1 MKYSTSLFAQLLQL
15 LPKSDFVRLVRETQA
30 ERHSKG
36 FASWDQCVA
45 MLFCQLAQATSL
57 REISD
62 GLRTTCGK
70 LNHLGVSA
78 APAKS
83 TLAYANA
90 HRPAALF
97 EGLFYAFLARCQA
110 VKPGKA
116 KRFRFNNPLFS
127 LDGTVLDLCLS
138 LFPWA
143 EFRQTKGAVKLHLLL
158 DHAGYFP
165 AFAAIGPQKTLSEIA
180 VAKTLDL
187 PKGSIIAIDRG
198 YCSYALYYQWDQAGL
213 YFVTRQK
220 DNAAYR
226 VVATRPV
233 PSRGG
238 IRADEIIELTSV
250 PGQRDCPIRLRRVVK
265 WDEAQQREFVFL
277 TNHLTFGATTIAAI
291 YQDRWQI
298 ECFFKTLKRHLRIKT
313 FVGTSENALKLQIW
327 TALLAILLIKYLQFL
342 TKCPLPLCRLIALLH
357 WNLFTYRHLYD
368 WLKDPF
374 ATPPEQPPAPQMA
387 LAF

>member
-15 LPKSDFVRLVRETQA
+15 VPRQEFVRLVRETGA
-30 ERHSKG
+30 ERHAKG
-36 FASWDQCVA
+36 FTCWDQAVA
-45 MLFCQLAQATSL
+45 MLFCQFAQATSL

-62 GLRTTCGK
+62 GLAVTCGK
-70 LNHLGVSA
+70 LNHLGLTK

-83 TLAYANA
+83 TLGYANA
-90 HRPAALF
+90 HRPVALF
-97 EGLFYAFLARCQA
+97 EGLFTAMLTRCQA

-116 KRFRFNNPLFS
+116 KRFRFKNPLYS
-127 LDGTVLDLCLS
+127 LDGTVIDLCLS

-198 YCSYALYYQWDQAGL
+198 YCSYALFYQWHQAGV
-213 YFVTRQK
+213 YFVTREK
-220 DNAAYR
+220 TNTAYR

-233 PSRGG
+233 PQRGG

-250 PGQRDCPIRLRRVVK
+250 LGAPQCPIRLRRVVK
-265 WDEAQQREFVFL
+265 WDAVKQRELVFL
-277 TNHLTFGATTIAAI
+277 TNHLTLGATTIAAI

-298 ECFFKTLKRHLRIKT
+298 ECFFKTLKQHLRIKT
-313 FVGTSENALKLQIW
+313 FVGTSPNALKLQIW
-327 TALLAILLIKYLQFL
+327 TALLTILILKYLQFVSR
-342 TKCPLPLCRLIALLH
+342 CPLPFCRLIALLH
-357 WNLFTYRHLYD
+357 WNLFTYRLLWD
-368 WLKDPF
+368 WLADPF
-374 ATPPEQPPAPQMA
+374 SVPPEQPPYQLA